1 MYVHE
6 SKHVTGWRAIFFFVS
21 KHQGWLAW
29 VGDENEKI
37 LPIRETP
44 GDADDEEAKPVVTF
58 SSWMIENGY

>member
-1 MYVHE
+1 MLVKEDAPLERCMYMNQNM
-6 SKHVTGWRAIFFFVS
+6 WRAGGHFFFVS

-44 GDADDEEAKPVVTF
+44 GDADDEEVRNQ
-58 SSWMIENGY
+58 S